1 MSEWYEIT
9 CNELKIK
16 LLRVINVRT
25 KQKDRIMENKT
36 IYKFKDDYVIEYGY
50 EQYASVI
57 RSNCYS
63 GYSKSQLIN
72 TGKTLADIVK
82 FIESK

>member
-1 MSEWYEIT
+1 
-9 CNELKIK
+9 
-16 LLRVINVRT
+16 
-25 KQKDRIMENKT
+25 MENKI
-36 IYKFKDDYVIEYGY
+36 IYKFNDDYVFEYGY

-57 RSNCYS
+57 GSNCYS
-63 GYSKSQLIN
+63 GYPKKQLIS

>member
-1 MSEWYEIT
+1 
-9 CNELKIK
+9 
-16 LLRVINVRT
+16 
-25 KQKDRIMENKT
+25 MENKT
-36 IYKFKDDYVIEYGY
+36 VYKFKDDYVIEYGY

-57 RSNCYS
+57 GSNCYS

-72 TGKTLADIVK
+72 TGKTLAYIVK

>member
-1 MSEWYEIT
+1 M
-9 CNELKIK
+9 
-16 LLRVINVRT
+16 INVRT
-25 KQKDRIMENKT
+25 KRKDRIMKNKA

-57 RSNCYS
+57 GSNCYS
-63 GYSKSQLIN
+63 GYSKSQMID

>member
-1 MSEWYEIT
+1 M
-9 CNELKIK
+9 K
-16 LLRVINVRT
+16 
-25 KQKDRIMENKT
+25 NKT

-57 RSNCYS
+57 GSNCYS

-82 FIESK
+82 LIESK